1 MATTQQQKFVELLKE
16 MFQFDQAD
24 LDFGIYRIMN
34 QKRDEINKFLHEDLV
49 PQVKQA
55 FEKYKNTD
63 VEKIKHQIEELET
76 KLSEMGVAKESS
88 EKYLILKEKLNQGVD
103 LAALENEVFSHLT
116 TFFRR
121 YYDKGDFISL
131 RRYKKDVYAIPYE
144 GEEVKL
150 HWANADQYY
159 VKTSEYFRDY
169 TFKLPSGK
177 TVHFKLVEASAEQ
190 NNNKAQEERF
200 FILNEDEPIKEQDG
214 ELFIYFEYRPT
225 EAKLKQNQL
234 NEKAKEHIFSL
245 SGYNDWLK
253 ELQSLAPTEKNKKRT
268 LFEKHLTD
276 YTARNTFDYFIH
288 KDLGGFLRRELDFYI
303 KNEVMHLDDLDTENE
318 KHFEQYLSKIKV
330 IKNIGHKIIAF
341 LEQIENFQK
350 KLWLKKKFI
359 IESNYCITLDK
370 ISEEFYPEIINNR
383 AQINEWKKLFSIDEI
398 TSDLTSLSEEFL
410 RSNPYLVVDTKY
422 FDETFKDNILK
433 RIENLDQAIN
443 GVLIHSDNFHALNLL
458 QKKHEEQIKCCY
470 IDPPYNTNASKIIY
484 KNGYEHSSWLSLM
497 HDRVRLVKNLLNK
510 SGIIQVAIDDYEFRR
525 LNMLMDYI
533 FGQNNFISNI
543 AILTNPKGRDQEYI
557 AQAHDYTI
565 IYSKDKKFAETNHF
579 VLSDEEMSK
588 KYSIGEGEESYR
600 ELPLKRTGSGKWR
613 EDRPYMFFPFI
624 YNLTN
629 EELKVIPK
637 NEYEKLYNKE
647 QNAFD
652 DKFLKLLK
660 EKYENTNH
668 IFILPKDENGNYLRW
683 RWGYDSCVE
692 GVKNGSL
699 YVKRTRKGTY
709 NIYEKNA
716 GKKFVTPKSLWF
728 GEKYDAS
735 SKGTNLL
742 GDILPNNHFDYP
754 KSIYTVMDS
763 INMGANKDSLIID
776 FFAGSGTAGHAVI
789 NLNREDG
796 GSRKYILVEMGEY
809 FNTVTKPRIQKVIY
823 SKDWKDGKPLSREGS
838 SHMFKYIKLESYEDT
853 LNNIKLKRT
862 GEQQAVLDELSD
874 EVKEEY
880 LLNYMLDNEAE
891 GSASLL
897 NIDAFRDPFN
907 YQMMITN
914 GTESKLTKVDL
925 IETFNYLI
933 GLHVKTVDMIKGIKV
948 INGTLRTGEKVLV
961 LWRNLDEVSNEQLEN
976 FFNKQGYN
984 SRDTE
989 YDRIYINGDNHIEN
1003 LKLDEDKW
1011 KVILIEEEFKRLMF
1025 DISDI

>member
-24 LDFGIYRIMN
+24 LDFGVYRIMN

-55 FEKYKNTD
+55 FKKYKNAD
-63 VEKIKHQIEELET
+63 VETIKHQIAELET

-177 TVHFKLVEASAEQ
+177 TVHFKLVEASTEQ
-190 NNNKAQEERF
+190 NNNKAQEERY

-214 ELFIYFEYRPT
+214 KLYIFFEYRPT

-350 KLWLKKKFI
+350 KLWLKKKFVVKT
-359 IESNYCITLDK
+359 NYCITLDR
-370 ISEEFYPEIINNR
+370 IPEELYPRILQNKR
-383 AQINEWKKLFSIDEI
+383 QIEEWRHLFAIDEI
-398 TSDLTSLSEEFL
+398 LKNNKITQQFL
-410 RSNPYLVVDTKY
+410 KESPYLVLDTKF
-422 FDETFKDNILK
+422 FDDAFVNTLLMSFND
-433 RIENLDQAIN
+433 IENELN
-443 GVLIHSDNFHALNLL
+443 GLLVHSDNFHALNLL
-458 QKKHEEQIKCCY
+458 KENYKEKIDCIY
-470 IDPPYNTNASKIIY
+470 IDPPYNTDATPILY
-484 KNGYEHSSWLSLM
+484 KNNYKDSSWLSLL
-497 HDRVRLVKNLLNK
+497 DSRLALSAQLLNTDK
-510 SGIIQVAIDDYEFRR
+510 GYLSIAIDDYEVHNLYKLLEKNFANKDIFKVIVNHYPGSGTGRSNVSRTHEYNLFVIPKDKDILRGEVKEGGIRERGFCRSGTGDNNYRSGRPNSFYAVLVDENTLEIKGFEPPPKLGENYPLDNDDNGYRR
-525 LNMLMDYI
+525 IYPFGGDGSERCWSLSYESAYDYLKK
-533 FGQNNFISNI
+533 GQLKCTSNFVIKRLYFDESDRSLLPSI
-543 AILTNPKGRDQEYI
+543 WI
-557 AQAHDYTI
+557 
-565 IYSKDKKFAETNHF
+565 DKKFSAVVN
-579 VLSDEEMSK
+579 
-588 KYSIGEGEESYR
+588 
-600 ELPLKRTGSGKWR
+600 
-613 EDRPYMFFPFI
+613 
-624 YNLTN
+624 
-629 EELKVIPK
+629 
-637 NEYEKLYNKE
+637 
-647 QNAFD
+647 
-652 DKFLKLLK
+652 
-660 EKYENTNH
+660 
-668 IFILPKDENGNYLRW
+668 
-683 RWGYDSCVE
+683 
-692 GVKNGSL
+692 
-699 YVKRTRKGTY
+699 
-709 NIYEKNA
+709 
-716 GKKFVTPKSLWF
+716 
-728 GEKYDAS
+728 
-735 SKGTNLL
+735 GTNLL
-742 GDILPNNHFDYP
+742 TNIFGESGLFSFP
-754 KSIYTVMDS
+754 KSLYTVQTAIESGTYMNPNAIFLDY
-763 INMGANKDSLIID
+763 
-776 FFAGSGTAGHAVI
+776 FAGSGTTGHAVI

-796 GSRKYILVEMGEY
+796 GKRKYILVEMGEY

-823 SKDWKDGKPLSREGS
+823 SKDWRNGKPVSREGS
-838 SHMFKYIKLESYEDT
+838 SHMFKYMKLESYEDA
-853 LNNIKLKRT
+853 LNNIQLKRT
-862 GEQQAVLDELSD
+862 SEQQAVFDELSD

-880 LLNYMLDNEAE
+880 LLNYMLDIEAE

-897 NIDAFRDPFN
+897 NIDAFRNPFN
-907 YQMMITN
+907 YQMMVAN

-925 IETFNYLI
+925 VETFNYLI
-933 GLHVKTVDMIKGIKV
+933 GLHVKTVDVIKGIKV